1 MLMGCYF
8 FRLTE
13 LQLHVQICLELNM
26 LCHFCWGTELP
37 LRLRNTTACAN
48 CQLAVEFRGASFYN
62 ELIPNDGR
70 QHAVCSNCT
79 RQNTACLLVTGEPFC
94 YILSTLGEIATSV
107 RKNELFC
114 SAL

>member
-13 LQLHVQICLELNM
+13 LQLYAQICLELTCYVIFVGVQNSR
-26 LCHFCWGTELP
+26 CGYVIP
-37 LRLRNTTACAN
+37 TACVN

-62 ELIPNDGR
+62 ERIPNDGR

-79 RQNTACLLVTGEPFC
+79 RQNTDCLLVTGEPFC
-94 YILSTLGEIATSV
+94 YILSTLG
-107 RKNELFC
+107 RDCYKC
-114 SAL
+114 SGK